1 MKKAWLLAVLL
12 VSQPVL
18 ACINAPPTTDHAG
31 RHFETFEYSGDDL
44 VGMMTRPDVQQ
55 YWRGRKKEIVRQALA
70 KPDFDS
76 LTNLGV
82 LLIYQENY
90 AAATRLFVQIEALYP
105 GRHRTAANLG
115 TALELM
121 GRDAL
126 ALRWI
131 RLGIRRDRREHE
143 GTEWLHARI
152 LMAKLALKDDP
163 RFLEGRSV
171 AGIAFDTAV
180 VPSLPATY
188 PRGNDGQPVKPYE
201 LERAFAYQLQERLP
215 FVKPKDPVV
224 ANLLADWATLNLAGG
239 PIENADALYRLAQR
253 YGEPRTPLMAARLQH
268 IRRTLAVA
276 DRVPATDLGH
286 CPICP
291 PLSSPSPPDA
301 SHPRAPG
308 DPPPPPPPPAPY
320 VQ

>member
-1 MKKAWLLAVLL
+1 MKKAWLLVVLL

-18 ACINAPPTTDHAG
+18 ACINAPPTTDNAG
-31 RHFETFEYSGDDL
+31 RHFETFEYTGGAM
-44 VGMMTRPDVQQ
+44 VTMMTKPYAQES
-55 YWRGRKKEIVRQALA
+55 WRSRKERIIEQALA
-70 KPDFDS
+70 EPNFDN

-82 LLIYQENY
+82 LLIYQDNY

-105 GRHRTAANLG
+105 GRHQTAANLG

-131 RLGIRRDRREHE
+131 RLGIHRDRREHE

-152 LMAKLALKDDP
+152 LVAKLALKDNP

-171 AGIAFDTAV
+171 AGVVFDPIV
-180 VPSLPATY
+180 VPSLPTAY
-188 PRGNDGQPVKPYE
+188 PDGNDGRPVKPHE
-201 LERAFAYQLQERLP
+201 LERAFAYQLRERLP

-224 ANLLADWATLNLAGG
+224 ANLLSDWATLNLAGG
-239 PIENADALYRLAQR
+239 PIENAEALYRLAER
-253 YGEPRTPLMAARLQH
+253 YGMERTPLMAERLED
-268 IRRTLAVA
+268 IRQTLAVA
-276 DRVPATDLGH
+276 GRGRGTELGH

-291 PLSSPSPPDA
+291 PPLPP
-301 SHPRAPG
+301 PPPGPPPAPG
-308 DPPPPPPPPAPY
+308 EPPPPPPPPATY
-320 VQ
+320 VH